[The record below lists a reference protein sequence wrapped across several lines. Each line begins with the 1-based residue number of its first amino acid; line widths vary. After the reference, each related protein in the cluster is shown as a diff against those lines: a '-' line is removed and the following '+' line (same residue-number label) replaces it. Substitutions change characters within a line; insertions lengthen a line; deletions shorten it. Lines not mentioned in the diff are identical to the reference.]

1 MTLQIS
7 DPIDRP
13 TSHAEGAAAR
23 RAQDREL
30 VAAILAG
37 EAGSFARLHALY
49 APRILG
55 FALRRLGD
63 PMEAEDVVQD
73 VFVEVHRCLARWE
86 GRSSLLGW
94 IYGIAHHQLCRR
106 FRKRRP
112 LLASDE
118 VLEAAAPQAESGAP
132 ERRLDAL
139 HRLRVCAESLEED
152 ASPAQREI
160 FSLYYG
166 DGLPTREIARRLG
179 KSNQAVK
186 ISLFRA
192 RRAMAARLES
202 QALQQSA

>member
-1 MTLQIS
+1 MTDQS
-7 DPIDRP
+7 PDRIDGP
-13 TSHAEGAAAR
+13 SHPAEGAAER
-23 RAQDREL
+23 RAQDRAI

-37 EAGSFARLHALY
+37 EEGSFARLHALY

-55 FALRRLGD
+55 FALRLLGD

-73 VFVEVHRCLARWE
+73 VFVEVHRCLASWE

-118 VLEAAAPQAESGAP
+118 LLEAAAPKAESGAP
-132 ERRLDAL
+132 ERRLDAQR
-139 HRLRVCAESLEED
+139 RLRVCAESLEED

-160 FSLYYG
+160 FSLYYS
-166 DGLPTREIARRLG
+166 DCLPTREIARRLG

-192 RRAMAARLES
+192 RRAMASRLEA
-202 QALQQSA
+202 QELLQSA